1 MDALQPGLSGPS
13 YPSAIQALTPPAS
26 PPTSSG
32 ASPSAS
38 SDKGSGLDS
47 MLNGIG
53 AGGREA
59 AKKVD
64 ALELQRMKFNPP
76 TLEIKPFQKPK
87 ETDPIEAW
95 GSIAMVFAG
104 LASLKVRSHATTAMN
119 AAAAG
124 LNAVKQKD
132 ADAYDKAFKEWEV
145 ATKNTVEM
153 AHFQQETYRTLMESV
168 EHRED
173 VALREGQ
180 MFDAATEAKFKTLT
194 IVLGDSGRW
203 QAYLQGGVQGAV
215 DYQKMQDKQLRDFEL
230 KKAELGKAGADQAK
244 LMYLRALADSDAFKK
259 APDEISRLRVL
270 LPGDPERIQPEID
283 KLAEKDKEIAL
294 NEKKQ
299 EESQAGRADQFYQEY
314 LNSGGNKMPFDDRMK
329 KMHEIYTS
337 FKTSAGRVYP
347 DPTQLAPEEH
357 GSIKQS
363 FAAYDEKW
371 PTITQQRGN
380 LEGWQKLEAEIKK
393 TDPGWNPARYD
404 LVRKAREKITIGKD
418 ADAIASYVRLN
429 QHLVMFEDLVKHLHD
444 GADIKAV
451 NGLAKWWG
459 QQTGDPNITS
469 YETALELVGDEMVKA
484 ATGTGAAG
492 ALADRESIKKNFSAS
507 LDKEQLQA
515 NIDAVKVL
523 VGGAIVSTLNKY
535 RGVLTQPGE
544 LAAASGLSPEALERY
559 HVNPDVTM
567 ARLGPVKFGDAT
579 VPIDEQGV
587 GQAPAQPSGG
597 AQSRAWWSAKTKD
610 GQTAWGVNGKWFVSK
625 DGKAVPV
632 SESDLQ

>member
-1 MDALQPGLSGPS
+1 MDSLQPGLSA
-13 YPSAIQALTPPAS
+13 PSATQALTPPPPPPMSSSVS
-26 PPTSSG
+26 P
-32 ASPSAS
+32 
-38 SDKGSGLDS
+38 DKGSGLDS
-47 MLNGIG
+47 MLSGIG

-76 TLEIKPFQKPK
+76 TLDIKPFQKPK

-153 AHFQQETYRTLMESV
+153 AHFQQDAYRTLMESV
-168 EHRED
+168 EHRESI
-173 VALREGQ
+173 ALEEGK
-180 MFDAATEAKFKTLT
+180 MFDAATDAKFRVLT
-194 IVLGDSGRW
+194 TVLQDPTMLKVYE
-203 QAYLQGGVQGAV
+203 AGGVKGAA
-215 DYQKMQDKQLRDFEL
+215 DLQEQRLKDTRTFEL
-230 KKAELGKAGADQAK
+230 KKLELGKVGMEQGKLLLAQQIIASDAYKNAKTPRERLELLSPVDPPKIEEQIAK
-244 LMYLRALADSDAFKK
+244 LDQKEQQIADT
-259 APDEISRLRVL
+259 
-270 LPGDPERIQPEID
+270 
-283 KLAEKDKEIAL
+283 
-294 NEKKQ
+294 EKKQ
-299 EESQAGRADQFYQEY
+299 EESQAGRADEFYQEW
-314 LNSGGNKMPFDDRMK
+314 LKSGGDRLPLDDRMK
-329 KMHEIYTS
+329 KMQEIYDS
-337 FKTSAGRVYP
+337 FKTSSGRVYP
-347 DPTQLAPEEH
+347 DPTQLAPEER

-380 LEGWQKLEAEIKK
+380 LEGWQKLENEIKK

-404 LVRKAREKITIGKD
+404 LVKKAREKITIGKD

-559 HVNPDVTM
+559 HVKPDVTM
-567 ARLGPVKFGDAT
+567 ARPGPVKFGGAT
-579 VPIDEQGV
+579 VPIDEQGA
-587 GQAPAQPSGG
+587 GQAPAQLQGGG
-597 AQSRAWWSAKTKD
+597 AQSRRTKD
-610 GQTAWGVNGKWFVSK
+610 GQTAWGMNGKWFVSK

-632 SESDLQ
+632 SELDLQ

>member
-1 MDALQPGLSGPS
+1 MDALQPGLSVPS
-13 YPSAIQALTPPAS
+13 VSQALAPPPAPPAASS
-26 PPTSSG
+26 PP
-32 ASPSAS
+32 

-47 MLNGIG
+47 LLSGIG

-76 TLEIKPFQKPK
+76 TLDIKPFQKPK

-153 AHFQQETYRTLMESV
+153 AHFQQDAYKTLMESV
-168 EHRED
+168 EHRESIALEEGKMFD
-173 VALREGQ
+173 VAT
-180 MFDAATEAKFKTLT
+180 DAKFRVLT
-194 IVLGDSGRW
+194 TVLQDPTMLK
-203 QAYLQGGVQGAV
+203 AYEAGGVKGAA
-215 DYQKMQDKQLRDFEL
+215 DLQEQRLKDTRTFEL
-230 KKAELGKAGADQAK
+230 KKLELGKAGLEQGKLLLAQQIVGSDAYKNAKGPRERLELLSVVDPPKIEEQIAK
-244 LMYLRALADSDAFKK
+244 LDQKEKED
-259 APDEISRLRVL
+259 
-270 LPGDPERIQPEID
+270 
-283 KLAEKDKEIAL
+283 AEKV
-294 NEKKQ
+294 KKD
-299 EESQAGRADQFYQEY
+299 EESQAGRADQFYQEW
-314 LNSGGNKMPFDDRMK
+314 LSSGGDKLPLGDRMK
-329 KMHEIYTS
+329 KMQETYSS
-337 FKTSAGRVYP
+337 FKSASGRVYP
-347 DPTQLAPEEH
+347 DPAQLAPEER

-380 LEGWQKLEAEIKK
+380 LEGWQKLENEIKK

-404 LVRKAREKITIGKD
+404 LVKKAREKITIGKD

-507 LDKEQLQA
+507 LDKEQLRA

-559 HVNPDVTM
+559 HVKPDVTM
-567 ARLGPVKFGDAT
+567 ARPGPVKFGGAT
-579 VPIDEQGV
+579 VPIDEQGA
-587 GQAPAQPSGG
+587 GQAPAQPQGGG
-597 AQSRAWWSAKTKD
+597 AQSRRTKD
-610 GQTAWGVNGKWFVSK
+610 GQTAWGMNGKWFVSK

-632 SESDLQ
+632 SELDLQ